1 MHLRGLLLLLLRKM
15 RSNMRSRAYFIVGLG
30 LLAFLGLDFVSFEFM
45 IFSLELA
52 NLISEL
58 SDLFFGT
65 LKVLLEIFLSALK
78 SKI

>member
-1 MHLRGLLLLLLRKM
+1 M

-30 LLAFLGLDFVSFEFM
+30 LLAFLGLEFVSFEVL
-45 IFSLELA
+45 IFSLELG
-52 NLISEL
+52 NFVFEL
-58 SDLFFGT
+58 GDLCLCT